1 LNRRQFAATAAA
13 SLLTTSVGAQSVART
28 PAPTVGGARAAS
40 AFDAASAGIQRGESV
55 QDALSAWCAV
65 AREAL
70 PFVYMTALRAKV
82 DPEGGPASGDVRRI
96 FSTVPSAYPV
106 GGWTHLTGSDW
117 SRHVLER
124 QQVLVASGA
133 TALARYFPDHELLR
147 SLGTRTLVNIP
158 VVVCRRTA
166 GAFAF
171 LCAQEVVDE
180 QAISTAQKLAALAAP
195 VFLLPERADA

>member
-1 LNRRQFAATAAA
+1 MNRRQFAATAAA
-13 SLLTTSVGAQSVART
+13 GLFTTSVGAQSVAR
-28 PAPTVGGARAAS
+28 APSAAGGAKAAS
-40 AFDAASAGIQRGESV
+40 AFDAAAASIQKSESI
-55 QDALSAWCAV
+55 QEALSAWSAV
-65 AREAL
+65 AREVL
-70 PFVYMTALRAKV
+70 PFVQMTALRAKV
-82 DPEGGPASGDVRRI
+82 DPAGGPASGDVRRI

-106 GGWTHLTGSDW
+106 GGWKHLTGSDW

-124 QQVLVASGA
+124 QQVLVASGDD
-133 TALARYFPDHELLR
+133 ALAHYFPDHELLR